1 MLTALLLVLLG
12 VQAKKMT
19 FSYVTNEFYLPCE
32 LPSDFFNLPQQLN
45 SPSSFYSILCT
56 AEIGIDGQLL
66 FSPCYVTA
74 MAGFSPLPS

>member
-19 FSYVTNEFYLPCE
+19 SHVANEFYLPCE
-32 LPSDFFNLPQQLN
+32 YPSDFFNLAQQLN
-45 SPSSFYSILCT
+45 SPSSLCSILCT

-74 MAGFSPLPS
+74 TAGFSPVPS